1 MVLDFSW
8 SNAATAYRAI
18 YAELSLKMKT
28 ARKTHPA
35 V

>member
-1 MVLDFSW
+1 VLDFSW

-18 YAELSLKMKT
+18 YTKISLKKKT
-28 ARKTHPA
+28 ARTTHPA